1 MTQAVYYVS
10 PDQSTD
16 ECMALMSQ
24 KHIRHLPVMEKGELV
39 GLISINDVV
48 REVIS
53 EKEITIHSLENY
65 IMGREYNQ

>member
-1 MTQAVYYVS
+1 
-10 PDQSTD
+10 
-16 ECMALMSQ
+16 MSQ
-24 KHIRHLPVMEKGELV
+24 KHIRHLPVVEKGKLV